1 MSEAVFD
8 QAAVVAAIANE
19 LRIAP
24 AALSLEGR
32 WGEDYDLDSLEQV
45 RLVMAVEDAAGVRIE
60 DRLAVQARTVGALV
74 ELARR
79 SPRAE
84 KTGKRVG
91 T

>member
-1 MSEAVFD
+1 MSEAGFD
-8 QAAVVAAIANE
+8 QAAVVAAIASE

-60 DRLAVQARTVGALV
+60 DRLAVQARSVGALV
-74 ELARR
+74 ELARC

-84 KTGKRVG
+84 KTDKRAG

>member
-1 MSEAVFD
+1 MNDAIFD
-8 QAAVVAAIANE
+8 ETAVVAAIANE

-24 AALSLEGR
+24 AVLNLEGR
-32 WGEDYDLDSLEQV
+32 WGEDYGLDSLEQV

-60 DRLAVQARTVGALV
+60 DRLAVQARSVGALV

-79 SPRAE
+79 SPRVE
-84 KTGKRVG
+84 KVVQRAG